1 MTRDTRDA
9 RNYGGSEARTTWD
22 GLPVNKRPP
31 YGCSVVVFRRVDSGL
46 HLLMLHRRHNG
57 DDYEGDW
64 AWTAPSGARLPG
76 ETVSACARRELAEE
90 TGLTLPIQRT
100 SCGRRDWR
108 VFCAEAPH
116 DTTITLDMEH
126 DRYEW
131 LTPAE
136 ALRRCLPARVCDDL
150 ACVIA
155 QLTPY
160 THSV

>member
-1 MTRDTRDA
+1 
-9 RNYGGSEARTTWD
+9 
-22 GLPVNKRPP
+22 VNKRPP
-31 YGCSVVVFRRVDSGL
+31 YGCSVVVFRRVDSEL
-46 HLLMLHRRHNG
+46 YLLMLHRRHNG
-57 DDYEGDW
+57 ADYEGDW

-76 ETVSACARRELAEE
+76 ETVRACARRELAEE
-90 TGLTLPIQRT
+90 TGLTLPIHRT

-108 VFCAEAPH
+108 VFRAEAPH

-136 ALRRCLPARVCDDL
+136 ALRRCLPARVRDDL